1 MSVSSI
7 NSGSSTISQVQ
18 PKPQAQSQVVG
29 DGKNDGDSDDG
40 SKAAG
45 LTSSAKPTVNTNGQT
60 IGSTISVKA

>member
-7 NSGSSTISQVQ
+7 SSGSSTISQVQ
-18 PKPQAQSQVVG
+18 PKPNLPPQAVG

-45 LTSSAKPTVNTNGQT
+45 VTASTKPTVNTNGQT